1 LLVITLIDGFCK
13 VNKSETTKKL
23 LGEMVSKGINV
34 TCNIVMD
41 ALCKK
46 GGTDEAEEPLDHM
59 LNK

>member
-1 LLVITLIDGFCK
+1 